1 MGINYFAKA
10 LNKKASEKCN
20 PLLYAGGFPREYEGY
35 SIVTDFRV
43 GILLTMLFDD
53 EEVSDEDKKTQ
64 ALLLLFGSEENIPSD
79 INLAW
84 SAVVWFLS
92 LGYNKSVNSVS
103 SPILEDDDKGKEEF
117 GIKDE
122 NGNIIKLDDE
132 MSSDGVSNEV
142 FDFEF
147 DSSRIYSGFLR
158 TYGIDLTEVEY
169 MHFFKFMFLLA
180 DMDSDTS
187 YSKVVDIRQTSLAD
201 KKGKELS
208 TWLRMKKVYEI
219 PCKYSKESME
229 KLQDAGLDVDDLQ
242 QFMQF

>member
-1 MGINYFAKA
+1 MNMNYFAKE
-10 LNKKASEKCN
+10 LNRKAAEKCN
-20 PLLYAGGFPREYEGY
+20 PLLCAGGFPREYEGY
-35 SIVTDFRV
+35 KIVTDFRV
-43 GILLTMLFDD
+43 GILLTLLFDD
-53 EEVSDEDKKTQ
+53 EEVSAEDKTKR
-64 ALLLLFGSEENIPSD
+64 ALLLLFGSESNIPSD

-84 SAVVWFLS
+84 NAVVWFLS
-92 LGYNKSVNSVS
+92 LGYNKSVNSIS
-103 SPILEDDDKGKEEF
+103 SSGSEDDSKDSEEF

-122 NGNIIKLDDE
+122 NGNIINLGDE
-132 MSSDGVSNEV
+132 MSNDGVSNEV

-158 TYGIDLTEVEY
+158 TSGIDLTEIEY

-180 DMDSDTS
+180 DLDSDTS

-208 TWLRMKKVYEI
+208 AWLKMKKVYEI
-219 PCKYSKESME
+219 PCKYSKESLE
-229 KLQDAGLDVDDLQ
+229 KLQGAGIDDNDLQ